1 MNRKR
6 SKKKTM
12 LIAASALPAIAI
24 AWITLS
30 SPVSANLLSTLAA
43 YRFEKSTPSATKAE
57 TALTGTIPAIA
68 EPKPKKSAD
77 TIVVLPSPLKDQTAL
92 AELIRMSVSTLD
104 FDKETKINVGIV
116 LNKEGKVTEVVTDG
130 TDNTLVKAV
139 IDQAVNGVRF
149 EQMTL
154 NGQPI
159 KVSFNIPVVIKK

>member
-1 MNRKR
+1 
-6 SKKKTM
+6 
-12 LIAASALPAIAI
+12 
-24 AWITLS
+24 
-30 SPVSANLLSTLAA
+30 
-43 YRFEKSTPSATKAE
+43 
-57 TALTGTIPAIA
+57 
-68 EPKPKKSAD
+68 
-77 TIVVLPSPLKDQTAL
+77 
-92 AELIRMSVSTLD
+92 MSVSTLD

-130 TDNTLVKAV
+130 TDNALVKAV